1 MVVSLPSGTTQR
13 RTEIKPH
20 RKKVPYLCFN
30 TLWKAEGGGDRG
42 REERERENLTLNLSR
57 RRSSPLNKYYKTNV
71 RWIQARLLDDQTHP
85 RTPAPVD
92 RGLTDF
98 AHQTHTPT
106 VPSVTTW
113 HVHFVQC
120 RRVNRVA
127 GRFRASLTSFVK
139 TRTGVRLCIHVYRCV
154 NNDATELFS

>member
-57 RRSSPLNKYYKTNV
+57 RRSSPLNKYYKTNA

-106 VPSVTTW
+106 VPSVKPLGTCTSCNVDAW
-113 HVHFVQC
+113 TVLP
-120 RRVNRVA
+120 A
-127 GRFRASLTSFVK
+127 GLEPRSLVLSKREQAFDFAYTFIV
-139 TRTGVRLCIHVYRCV
+139 V
-154 NNDATELFS
+154 